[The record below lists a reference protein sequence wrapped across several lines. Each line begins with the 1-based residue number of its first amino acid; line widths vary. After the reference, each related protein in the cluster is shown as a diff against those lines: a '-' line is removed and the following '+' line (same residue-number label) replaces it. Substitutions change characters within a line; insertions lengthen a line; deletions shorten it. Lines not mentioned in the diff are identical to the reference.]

1 MPAVFHFDIGH
12 WPRLA
17 IGTVGNGTRRKKEGG
32 CDFDVESEK
41 AMNGCGIVDVELWIN
56 IMDLRVLIQ

>member
-41 AMNGCGIVDVELWIN
+41 AMDVELWIN
-56 IMDLRVLIQ
+56 IMDLGVLIQ